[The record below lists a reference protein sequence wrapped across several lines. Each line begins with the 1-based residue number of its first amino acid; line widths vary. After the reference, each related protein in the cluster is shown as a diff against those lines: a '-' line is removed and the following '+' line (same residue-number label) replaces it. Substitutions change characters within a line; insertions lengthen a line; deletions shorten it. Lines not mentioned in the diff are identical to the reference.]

1 MTSFVIAKQ
10 NRKAKIV
17 DVAIPS
23 DVRVSEKGIEKI
35 NKYKSL
41 KDEII
46 SLWEMLKVNVIRI
59 IVEVQSDN
67 DSAGEIYIEYRK

>member
-1 MTSFVIAKQ
+1 MTSFVIDKQ

-35 NKYKSL
+35 DKYKSL

-46 SLWEMLKVNVIRI
+46 SLWEILKVNVIRI

-67 DSAGEIYIEYRK
+67 DSAGEIYTEYRK

>member
-1 MTSFVIAKQ
+1 MTSFVIDKQ

-17 DVAIPS
+17 GVAIPS
-23 DVRVSEKGIEKI
+23 DVRVCEKGIEKI
-35 NKYKSL
+35 DKYKSL

-59 IVEVQSDN
+59 IVEAQSDN
-67 DSAGEIYIEYRK
+67 DSAGEIYTEYRK